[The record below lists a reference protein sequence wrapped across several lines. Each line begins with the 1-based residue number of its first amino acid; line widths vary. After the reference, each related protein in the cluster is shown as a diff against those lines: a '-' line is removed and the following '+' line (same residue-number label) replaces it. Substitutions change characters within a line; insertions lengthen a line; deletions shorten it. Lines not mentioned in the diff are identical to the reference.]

1 RRSLS
6 GAQPPGTTTASTAS
20 AETASTSTSAVASSP
35 FLPCTGWVVSPATV
49 TWAPSSCRRITVTQ
63 NSRSSNP
70 SASSTTT
77 LLPSS
82 RPAMSHLQ
90 LCLSSSPV
98 RIVLFAL
105 HLRPAPPGALCP
117 GRPSAGNVATGR
129 GTLPHLQSDPP
140 TNATRHRRPLSQ
152 ERCPEI

>member
-6 GAQPPGTTTASTAS
+6 GAQPPGTTTASTVS

-70 SASSTTT
+70 SANSTTT

-90 LCLSSSPV
+90 LCVLSSRRTHCPLSPQ
-98 RIVLFAL
+98 RL
-105 HLRPAPPGALCP
+105 P
-117 GRPSAGNVATGR
+117 GRLGGYQGGEA
-129 GTLPHLQSDPP
+129 LW
-140 TNATRHRRPLSQ
+140 
-152 ERCPEI
+152 

>member
-70 SASSTTT
+70 SANSTTT
-77 LLPSS
+77 PLPSS

-90 LCLSSSPV
+90 AALLCCYHQAHDDSTL
-98 RIVLFAL
+98 
-105 HLRPAPPGALCP
+105 GE
-117 GRPSAGNVATGR
+117 R
-129 GTLPHLQSDPP
+129 GH
-140 TNATRHRRPLSQ
+140 RGRRPRGRDDVL
-152 ERCPEI
+152 